1 MSNSIITKVGRRI
14 KKVVRNTLAYFI
26 DLLTIL
32 HCSSYEDVK
41 EVSSPDKKWIASIHK
56 DHEDIGDC
64 QDYWIEVYL
73 RPANRAKRTKIFS
86 VFPTV
91 GITVDWDTS
100 TKLVICCSAIEST
113 KLYLNE
119 FEGVSITVNKNLN
132 WPEFDESDKRV
143 TQKNGDG

>member
-1 MSNSIITKVGRRI
+1 MSSSIITKVGRKI
-14 KKVVRNTLAYFI
+14 KKVVRYILAYFVE
-26 DLLTIL
+26 LMTIMGRD
-32 HCSSYEDVK
+32 SYEDVK

-56 DHEDIGDC
+56 GDEDIGDC

-86 VFPTV
+86 VFPTI

-119 FEGVSITVNKNLN
+119 FEGVSITVNRNL
-132 WPEFDESDKRV
+132 KK
-143 TQKNGDG
+143 KNGDGSNTLEMET